1 MIEMSPNS
9 ENKKGSLFVV
19 GLGPGDVDMILP
31 KVAKVISSATDI
43 VGYGPYVDRIKPRS
57 NLTIHSSDNRVEL
70 ERARLALELALDGKT
85 VVVVSSGDPS
95 VFAMASA
102 VFEVIEN
109 GPTEFF
115 EINVTVLPGVT
126 AMLAASAEV
135 GAFLGHDFCTINLSD
150 NLKPWDVIEKRLRLA
165 IQGDFAI
172 ALYNPRSKARP
183 DGFKKTLSILIDEGV
198 GDRLIAF
205 ARDLSLPSQY
215 LSSMRIVDATPEM
228 ADMRTVV
235 LVGSSHTRKIKRDGV
250 KNFYI
255 YTPRYY
261 GE

>member
-1 MIEMSPNS
+1 M
-9 ENKKGSLFVV
+9 
-19 GLGPGDVDMILP
+19 
-31 KVAKVISSATDI
+31 
-43 VGYGPYVDRIKPRS
+43 
-57 NLTIHSSDNRVEL
+57 
-70 ERARLALELALDGKT
+70 
-85 VVVVSSGDPS
+85 
-95 VFAMASA
+95 
-102 VFEVIEN
+102 
-109 GPTEFF
+109 
-115 EINVTVLPGVT
+115 
-126 AMLAASAEV
+126 
-135 GAFLGHDFCTINLSD
+135 
-150 NLKPWDVIEKRLRLA
+150 RLA

-172 ALYNPRSKARP
+172 ALYNPRSQARP

-205 ARDLSLPSQY
+205 ARDVSLPSQY

>member
-1 MIEMSPNS
+1 M
-9 ENKKGSLFVV
+9 
-19 GLGPGDVDMILP
+19 
-31 KVAKVISSATDI
+31 
-43 VGYGPYVDRIKPRS
+43 
-57 NLTIHSSDNRVEL
+57 
-70 ERARLALELALDGKT
+70 ALELALDGKT

-205 ARDLSLPSQY
+205 ARDVSLPSQN

-235 LVGSSHTRKIKRDGV
+235 LVGSSYTRKIKRDGV

-261 GE
+261 GP